1 MRGLVLWG
9 AMALAGLGVFGLLA
23 PKTRFVFR
31 PQAETPWRAVGAA
44 VVGALDRYLSAP
56 IRQAADAIGWP
67 SSRVLILTGFFA
79 GCFTLI
85 AALIAWW
92 LALLVVVPALL
103 ISWRIA
109 GRMVLN
115 QYRIWQKKMVAE
127 LPELLAILRVHLD
140 LGRTV
145 PDALGAV
152 LAGVRDPLRRDLERT
167 LSDMALGPV
176 QGSGDPARPVDARRA
191 LTTLARRVDRLEF
204 RTFTDTLVQAW
215 GARLNGEALAPLQDL
230 LRSTRKRAAHEA
242 TGRLDMVMSAAPGLA
257 VFGIVVW
264 LMGGF
269 LLHSLAGSAG
279 LF

>member
-1 MRGLVLWG
+1 MRAAVLVG
-9 AMALAGLGVFGLLA
+9 AMALAGLGVFGLLT
-23 PKTRFVFR
+23 PKTQFVFR
-31 PQAETPWRAVGAA
+31 PQAETPWRVVGAA
-44 VVGALDRYLSAP
+44 MVGALDRYLSAP

-67 SSRVLILTGFFA
+67 SSRVLVLTGFLA

-92 LALLVVVPALL
+92 LALFVVVPALL
-103 ISWRIA
+103 VSWRIA
-109 GRMVLN
+109 GRMVVN
-115 QYRIWQKKMVAE
+115 QYRLWQKKMVAE

-152 LAGVRDPLRRDLERT
+152 LAGVRDPLRHDLERT

-176 QGSGDPARPVDARRA
+176 HQSGDPGHPVDARQA
-191 LTTLARRVDRLEF
+191 LATLARRVDRLEF
-204 RTFTDTLVQAW
+204 RTFTDTLIQAW
-215 GARLNGEALAPLQDL
+215 GARLNGEALTPLQDL
-230 LRSTRKRAAHEA
+230 LRSTRKRAAHEV

-257 VFGIVVW
+257 VFGLVVW

-269 LLHSLAGSAG
+269 LLHSLAGGAG